1 MQSNVTCVINCNHM
15 YLSNPSHICL
25 IACIRSTEKCM
36 LCFVCYIVPL
46 YSIVYLKKCSR
57 MALDGTS
64 YPLLCTLSA
73 LCTSVPGRMSPC
85 CACEC
90 HLTDL
95 KILRLK
101 QAQVGRHHVTG
112 AQNHLGTGRRR
123 TTQDDSGRR
132 GTTRDDA
139 GRRRMVQDGQKH
151 VGPLL
156 LSTTIP

>member
-1 MQSNVTCVINCNHM
+1 MQSNVTCIINCNHM

-25 IACIRSTEKCM
+25 ITCIRSTEKCM

-73 LCTSVPGRMSPC
+73 LCTSVP
-85 CACEC
+85 AEC
-90 HLTDL
+90 PHVVPVSAISLTL
-95 KILRLK
+95 KSF
-101 QAQVGRHHVTG
+101 AS
-112 AQNHLGTGRRR
+112 NRRR
-123 TTQDDSGRR
+123 SAGTTSPVPKTTYRHGTTQDDAGRR

-139 GRRRMVQDGQKH
+139 GWCRMVKSMSDLFFSVQPYH
-151 VGPLL
+151 ETP
-156 LSTTIP
+156 